1 MRLQTPPFWAF
12 FSQYVSVW
20 YHIFFGDWFVLLLE
34 CAHTVMLVSD
44 TLKQKHEPN
53 NWIKLGESASV
64 CICSVFWHR
73 GWSIV
78 KKQNHSNL
86 DSNSVKRWYCRFQI
100 PNVKGNVT
108 NMSQCCVKL
117 VLGHNS
123 VFGVQRRM
131 WYRTKQNSASV
142 PVYVAVRPCWAKQW
156 CYHCNQICAIPIA
169 VQR

>member
-78 KKQNHSNL
+78 KKNKTIQTLTVIQWS
-86 DSNSVKRWYCRFQI
+86 DDTAGFKFQMWRE
-100 PNVKGNVT
+100 
-108 NMSQCCVKL
+108 MSQTCHNAAWNLYWATTQCSGYSVECGIEPNKIQHPFPCMLQCGL
-117 VLGHNS
+117 VEQNNDATIA
-123 VFGVQRRM
+123 
-131 WYRTKQNSASV
+131 TKFAQFL
-142 PVYVAVRPCWAKQW
+142 
-156 CYHCNQICAIPIA
+156 
-169 VQR
+169 